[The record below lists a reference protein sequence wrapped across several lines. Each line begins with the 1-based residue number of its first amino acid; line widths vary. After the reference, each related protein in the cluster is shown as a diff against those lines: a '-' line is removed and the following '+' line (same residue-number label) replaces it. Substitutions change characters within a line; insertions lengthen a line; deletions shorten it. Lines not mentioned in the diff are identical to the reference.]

1 MCIAEISLGGRE
13 EKPHPQPPSPWL
25 TCCERDDWCGEGSSS
40 CRNADESG
48 EIGIMDRMKIT
59 ESDLRED
66 GIGIPEDS
74 GNIPNSGR
82 AAARW

>member
-1 MCIAEISLGGRE
+1 MAEISLGGRE
-13 EKPHPQPPSPWL
+13 EQPHPQPPLHGLFVLNVAPSV
-25 TCCERDDWCGEGSSS
+25 ERGSSS